1 MEGFQI
7 NYTDIYDL
15 FWEYKTNLENLMN
28 KIDTC
33 ENCINFFIKN
43 AVFTGET
50 GDAVKS
56 YLTDVHITMLS
67 SIRVTAQN
75 LLDNMTLYKAG
86 YYDIDNSTNFKLS
99 EEAIRAFRTKL
110 STNYSD
116 TESYTGKIQGAVSGI
131 SDISGVGTPSTNG
144 VLELHEQLDQELLNL
159 ITEVQ
164 SHESSTVTALE
175 NSVELLL
182 SSLNTCI
189 AKIGL
194 NTAAIASYES
204 NSFYTDKDV
213 YALANISELF
223 YQQHED
229 NKDVYDAICEAE
241 QNLKDAAEER
251 ETQGVW
257 KTVAGVVLVG
267 VGVACI
273 IATAGAASPIVAA
286 VGVAM
291 GTGMTIY
298 GVADSAEGA
307 QDIYYGSIGDIDSTA
322 VNDLKYAVFQ
332 GNEEAYYLTES
343 VFAFAASAMIP
354 IGQAASAGNLT
365 FRSGATIVAKEG
377 IATAAGAGAQKYTTD
392 LTGNQTAGMLA
403 GMAASMATAKGLNGI
418 EAGAKKL
425 AKPKLGDVGDGGG
438 SAFARNNL
446 KSVLANESLTL
457 DEFNTLRLA
466 DVNELSAEQIGKL
479 KNIREAVPKIDSNTV
494 IQKTIPFEDI
504 GKYIGDDGYSTIRG
518 YIARYDDV
526 SHIHGYD
533 NVVESSRLDYT
544 INSDIRPYPEGG
556 NAYGYI
562 KFMTDDVDRIGIPYG
577 TEFGG
582 EIQTLP
588 HVHVMDLQVQGME
601 KLFQNGQLMV
611 TWNQ

>member
-1 MEGFQI
+1 
-7 NYTDIYDL
+7 
-15 FWEYKTNLENLMN
+15 
-28 KIDTC
+28 
-33 ENCINFFIKN
+33 
-43 AVFTGET
+43 
-50 GDAVKS
+50 
-56 YLTDVHITMLS
+56 
-67 SIRVTAQN
+67 
-75 LLDNMTLYKAG
+75 
-86 YYDIDNSTNFKLS
+86 
-99 EEAIRAFRTKL
+99 
-110 STNYSD
+110 
-116 TESYTGKIQGAVSGI
+116 
-131 SDISGVGTPSTNG
+131 
-144 VLELHEQLDQELLNL
+144 LDQELLNF
-159 ITEVQ
+159 ITTIQ
-164 SHESSTVTALE
+164 NQESSTVTALE
-175 NSVELLL
+175 NSVDLLI
-182 SSLNTCI
+182 SSLNSCI
-189 AKIGL
+189 AKVGL
-194 NTAAIASYES
+194 NQGTIANYES

-291 GTGMTIY
+291 ETGMTIY

-322 VNDLKYAVFQ
+322 VNDLKDVAFQ

-425 AKPKLGDVGDGGG
+425 AKPKLGDVGTDGGAVLNDADVG
-438 SAFARNNL
+438 SAVKGGRYSNLGNMSFEDGKQYSSWSKLREEGLSLEQVEKIKGTPKGQKPLPETYLSEEYINNHLNSFKKSGAVKIMPSEPSGTIGGKGGTFVMSGDELSEIIRNADGDVA
-446 KSVLANESLTL
+446 KIESVLGL
-457 DEFNTLRLA
+457 DKGYLGSNPVIVTIQDTSSLRLPSG
-466 DVNELSAEQIGKL
+466 NELGAWPEYWEPGGYTSGGIK
-479 KNIREAVPKIDSNTV
+479 EAVINPAKEGTYTY
-494 IQKTIPFEDI
+494 KHLFE
-504 GKYIGDDGYSTIRG
+504 
-518 YIARYDDV
+518 
-526 SHIHGYD
+526 
-533 NVVESSRLDYT
+533 
-544 INSDIRPYPEGG
+544 
-556 NAYGYI
+556 
-562 KFMTDDVDRIGIPYG
+562 
-577 TEFGG
+577 
-582 EIQTLP
+582 
-588 HVHVMDLQVQGME
+588 
-601 KLFQNGQLMV
+601 
-611 TWNQ
+611 

>member
-1 MEGFQI
+1 
-7 NYTDIYDL
+7 
-15 FWEYKTNLENLMN
+15 MN
-28 KIDTC
+28 
-33 ENCINFFIKN
+33 FI
-43 AVFTGET
+43 TT
-50 GDAVKS
+50 
-56 YLTDVHITMLS
+56 I
-67 SIRVTAQN
+67 QN
-75 LLDNMTLYKAG
+75 
-86 YYDIDNSTNFKLS
+86 
-99 EEAIRAFRTKL
+99 
-110 STNYSD
+110 
-116 TESYTGKIQGAVSGI
+116 Q
-131 SDISGVGTPSTNG
+131 
-144 VLELHEQLDQELLNL
+144 
-159 ITEVQ
+159 
-164 SHESSTVTALE
+164 ESSTVTALE
-175 NSVELLL
+175 NSVDLLI
-182 SSLNTCI
+182 SSLNSCI
-189 AKIGL
+189 AKVGL
-194 NTAAIASYES
+194 NQGTIANYES

-241 QNLKDAAEER
+241 QNQKDAAEER

-291 GTGMTIY
+291 ETGMTIY

-322 VNDLKYAVFQ
+322 VNDLKYVVFQ

-425 AKPKLGDVGDGGG
+425 AKPKLGDVGTDGGAVLNDADVG
-438 SAFARNNL
+438 SAVKGGRYSNLGNMSFEDGKQYSSWSKLREEGLSLEQVEKIKGTPKGQKPLPETYLSEEYINNHLNSFKKSGAVKIMPSEPSGTIGGKGGTFVMSGDELSEIIRNADGDVA
-446 KSVLANESLTL
+446 KIESVLGL
-457 DEFNTLRLA
+457 DKGYLGSNPVIVTIQDTSSLRLPSG
-466 DVNELSAEQIGKL
+466 NELGAWPEYWEPGGYTSGGIK
-479 KNIREAVPKIDSNTV
+479 EAVINPAKEGTYTY
-494 IQKTIPFEDI
+494 KHLFE
-504 GKYIGDDGYSTIRG
+504 
-518 YIARYDDV
+518 
-526 SHIHGYD
+526 
-533 NVVESSRLDYT
+533 
-544 INSDIRPYPEGG
+544 
-556 NAYGYI
+556 
-562 KFMTDDVDRIGIPYG
+562 
-577 TEFGG
+577 
-582 EIQTLP
+582 
-588 HVHVMDLQVQGME
+588 
-601 KLFQNGQLMV
+601 
-611 TWNQ
+611 

>member
-1 MEGFQI
+1 
-7 NYTDIYDL
+7 
-15 FWEYKTNLENLMN
+15 MN
-28 KIDTC
+28 
-33 ENCINFFIKN
+33 FI
-43 AVFTGET
+43 TT
-50 GDAVKS
+50 
-56 YLTDVHITMLS
+56 I
-67 SIRVTAQN
+67 QN
-75 LLDNMTLYKAG
+75 
-86 YYDIDNSTNFKLS
+86 
-99 EEAIRAFRTKL
+99 
-110 STNYSD
+110 
-116 TESYTGKIQGAVSGI
+116 Q
-131 SDISGVGTPSTNG
+131 
-144 VLELHEQLDQELLNL
+144 
-159 ITEVQ
+159 
-164 SHESSTVTALE
+164 ESSTVTALE
-175 NSVELLL
+175 NSVDLLI
-182 SSLNTCI
+182 SSLNSCI
-189 AKIGL
+189 AKVGL
-194 NTAAIASYES
+194 NQGTIANYES

-291 GTGMTIY
+291 EPGMTIY

-425 AKPKLGDVGDGGG
+425 AKPKLGDVGTDGGAVLNDADVG
-438 SAFARNNL
+438 SAVKGGRYSNLGNMSFEDGKQYSSWSKLREEGLSLEQVEKIKGTPKGQKPLPETYLSEEYINNHLNSFKKSGAVKIMPSEPSGTIGGKGGTFVMSGDELSEIIRNADGDVA
-446 KSVLANESLTL
+446 KIESVLGL
-457 DEFNTLRLA
+457 DKGYLGSNPVIVTIQDTSSLRLPSG
-466 DVNELSAEQIGKL
+466 NELGAWPEYWEPGGYTSGGIK
-479 KNIREAVPKIDSNTV
+479 EAVINPAKEGTYTY
-494 IQKTIPFEDI
+494 KHLFE
-504 GKYIGDDGYSTIRG
+504 
-518 YIARYDDV
+518 
-526 SHIHGYD
+526 
-533 NVVESSRLDYT
+533 
-544 INSDIRPYPEGG
+544 
-556 NAYGYI
+556 
-562 KFMTDDVDRIGIPYG
+562 
-577 TEFGG
+577 
-582 EIQTLP
+582 
-588 HVHVMDLQVQGME
+588 
-601 KLFQNGQLMV
+601 
-611 TWNQ
+611 

>member
-1 MEGFQI
+1 M
-7 NYTDIYDL
+7 
-15 FWEYKTNLENLMN
+15 
-28 KIDTC
+28 
-33 ENCINFFIKN
+33 
-43 AVFTGET
+43 
-50 GDAVKS
+50 
-56 YLTDVHITMLS
+56 
-67 SIRVTAQN
+67 
-75 LLDNMTLYKAG
+75 
-86 YYDIDNSTNFKLS
+86 
-99 EEAIRAFRTKL
+99 
-110 STNYSD
+110 
-116 TESYTGKIQGAVSGI
+116 
-131 SDISGVGTPSTNG
+131 
-144 VLELHEQLDQELLNL
+144 DQELLNF
-159 ITEVQ
+159 ITTIQ
-164 SHESSTVTALE
+164 NQESSTVTALE
-175 NSVELLL
+175 NSVDLLI
-182 SSLNTCI
+182 SSLNSCI
-189 AKIGL
+189 AKVGL
-194 NTAAIASYES
+194 NQGTIANYES

-286 VGVAM
+286 VGVAV
-291 GTGMTIY
+291 GTGTTIF

-425 AKPKLGDVGDGGG
+425 AKPKLGDVGTDGGAVLNDADVG
-438 SAFARNNL
+438 SAVKGGRYSNLGNMSFEDGKQYSSWSKLREEGLSLEQVEKIKGTPKGQKPLPETYLSEEYINNHLNSFKKSGAVKIMPSEPSGTIGGKGGTFVMSGDELSEIIRNADGDVA
-446 KSVLANESLTL
+446 KIESVLGL
-457 DEFNTLRLA
+457 DKGYLGSNPVIVTIQDTSSLRLPSG
-466 DVNELSAEQIGKL
+466 NELGAWPEYWEPGGYTSGGIK
-479 KNIREAVPKIDSNTV
+479 EAVINPAKEGTYTY
-494 IQKTIPFEDI
+494 KHLFE
-504 GKYIGDDGYSTIRG
+504 
-518 YIARYDDV
+518 
-526 SHIHGYD
+526 
-533 NVVESSRLDYT
+533 
-544 INSDIRPYPEGG
+544 
-556 NAYGYI
+556 
-562 KFMTDDVDRIGIPYG
+562 
-577 TEFGG
+577 
-582 EIQTLP
+582 
-588 HVHVMDLQVQGME
+588 
-601 KLFQNGQLMV
+601 
-611 TWNQ
+611 

>member
-1 MEGFQI
+1 M
-7 NYTDIYDL
+7 
-15 FWEYKTNLENLMN
+15 
-28 KIDTC
+28 
-33 ENCINFFIKN
+33 
-43 AVFTGET
+43 
-50 GDAVKS
+50 
-56 YLTDVHITMLS
+56 
-67 SIRVTAQN
+67 
-75 LLDNMTLYKAG
+75 
-86 YYDIDNSTNFKLS
+86 
-99 EEAIRAFRTKL
+99 
-110 STNYSD
+110 
-116 TESYTGKIQGAVSGI
+116 
-131 SDISGVGTPSTNG
+131 
-144 VLELHEQLDQELLNL
+144 DQELLNL

-164 SHESSTVTALE
+164 NHESSTVTALE

-241 QNLKDAAEER
+241 QNQKDAAEER

-291 GTGMTIY
+291 ETGMTIY

-425 AKPKLGDVGDGGG
+425 AKPKLGDVGTDGGAVLNDADVG
-438 SAFARNNL
+438 SAVKGGRYSNLGNMSFEDGKQYSSWSKLREEGLSLEQVEKIKGTPKGQKPLPETYLSEEYINNHLNSFKKSGAVKIMPSEPSGTIGGKGGTFVMSGDELSEIIRNADGDVA
-446 KSVLANESLTL
+446 KIESVLGL
-457 DEFNTLRLA
+457 DKGYLGSNPVIVTIQDTSSLRLPSG
-466 DVNELSAEQIGKL
+466 NELGAWPEYWEPGGYTSGGIK
-479 KNIREAVPKIDSNTV
+479 EAVINPAKEGTYTY
-494 IQKTIPFEDI
+494 KHLFE
-504 GKYIGDDGYSTIRG
+504 
-518 YIARYDDV
+518 
-526 SHIHGYD
+526 
-533 NVVESSRLDYT
+533 
-544 INSDIRPYPEGG
+544 
-556 NAYGYI
+556 
-562 KFMTDDVDRIGIPYG
+562 
-577 TEFGG
+577 
-582 EIQTLP
+582 
-588 HVHVMDLQVQGME
+588 
-601 KLFQNGQLMV
+601 
-611 TWNQ
+611 

>member
-1 MEGFQI
+1 
-7 NYTDIYDL
+7 
-15 FWEYKTNLENLMN
+15 MN
-28 KIDTC
+28 
-33 ENCINFFIKN
+33 FI
-43 AVFTGET
+43 TT
-50 GDAVKS
+50 
-56 YLTDVHITMLS
+56 I
-67 SIRVTAQN
+67 QN
-75 LLDNMTLYKAG
+75 
-86 YYDIDNSTNFKLS
+86 
-99 EEAIRAFRTKL
+99 
-110 STNYSD
+110 
-116 TESYTGKIQGAVSGI
+116 Q
-131 SDISGVGTPSTNG
+131 
-144 VLELHEQLDQELLNL
+144 
-159 ITEVQ
+159 
-164 SHESSTVTALE
+164 ESSTVTALE
-175 NSVELLL
+175 NSVDLLI
-182 SSLNTCI
+182 SSLNSCI
-189 AKIGL
+189 AKVGL
-194 NTAAIASYES
+194 NQGTIANYES

-291 GTGMTIY
+291 ETGMTIY

-425 AKPKLGDVGDGGG
+425 AKPKLGDVGTDGGAVLNDADVGSAVNGGTSSKIGYEYLDDQLGNLKDKVKINQYQSAESVNAWWEARGYKSPYKEKTVVQDITLTEDTKFVRVYDGVNSNLEGGWVMRAEDIKGLTPKEIQAKFALEYEPKFIGEVELKAGDTVRLGEVGPNFGFDGGG
-438 SAFARNNL
+438 I
-446 KSVLANESLTL
+446 
-457 DEFNTLRLA
+457 
-466 DVNELSAEQIGKL
+466 QIDL
-479 KNIREAVPKIDSNTV
+479 
-494 IQKTIPFEDI
+494 QQQW
-504 GKYIGDDGYSTIRG
+504 IGD
-518 YIARYDDV
+518 
-526 SHIHGYD
+526 
-533 NVVESSRLDYT
+533 
-544 INSDIRPYPEGG
+544 
-556 NAYGYI
+556 
-562 KFMTDDVDRIGIPYG
+562 F
-577 TEFGG
+577 TELGKI
-582 EIQTLP
+582 E
-588 HVHVMDLQVQGME
+588 D
-601 KLFQNGQLMV
+601 
-611 TWNQ
+611 WR